1 MLINGIS
8 SEWSEVSSGVPQGS
22 VLGPLL
28 FILYVNDLPSE
39 VSSFCKLFAD
49 DAKLYKDLENL
60 EDFEMIQNDID
71 KLCQCTIKWRMFFNV
86 DKCKILHIGKDN
98 PNFDYQMED
107 KDGNSTN
114 LIVVNCEKDL
124 GVYVQD
130 NLKFDKHISLTVNRA
145 NRLVCLIKRTFS
157 YLDEETLL
165 VLYKTLIPPIL
176 DYGNLIWFPTLK
188 KDIRAIENVQRRITK
203 ILPQLSNLCY
213 EEQLKKL
220 SLSTLIYRRNGMDM
234 IQVFKIV
241 QNI

>member
-1 MLINGIS
+1 
-8 SEWSEVSSGVPQGS
+8 
-22 VLGPLL
+22 
-28 FILYVNDLPSE
+28 
-39 VSSFCKLFAD
+39 
-49 DAKLYKDLENL
+49 
-60 EDFEMIQNDID
+60 
-71 KLCQCTIKWRMFFNV
+71 MFFNV

-145 NRLVCLIKRTFS
+145 NRLVGLIKRAFS

-165 VLYKTLIPPIL
+165 VLYKTLIRPIL

-188 KDIRAIENVQRRITK
+188 RILEPLKMYREGLLRYYLSYQIFVTK
-203 ILPQLSNLCY
+203 N
-213 EEQLKKL
+213 
-220 SLSTLIYRRNGMDM
+220 D
-234 IQVFKIV
+234 
-241 QNI
+241 